1 MHSLLGIVFDDE
13 AKANDGKQAL
23 LQLEAE
29 GGVIIHGYALL
40 AKHSDGSVTV
50 SYEDEHRPFFT
61 FPGAYRTKSGSSGE
75 ARKSDVA
82 TAGLESPLARAQW
95 DNSRIYGVIEDL
107 KKVMLANRVVLAAD
121 LDEEF
126 PVSVDSTMESRG
138 GIVFRWVVE
147 E

>member
-1 MHSLLGIVFDDE
+1 
-13 AKANDGKQAL
+13 
-23 LQLEAE
+23 
-29 GGVIIHGYALL
+29 
-40 AKHSDGSVTV
+40 
-50 SYEDEHRPFFT
+50 
-61 FPGAYRTKSGSSGE
+61 
-75 ARKSDVA
+75 
-82 TAGLESPLARAQW
+82 LARAQW